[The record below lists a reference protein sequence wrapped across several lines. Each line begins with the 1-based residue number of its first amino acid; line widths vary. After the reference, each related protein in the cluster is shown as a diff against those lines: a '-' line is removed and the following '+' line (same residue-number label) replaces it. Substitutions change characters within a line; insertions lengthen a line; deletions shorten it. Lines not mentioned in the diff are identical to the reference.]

1 MKLGFS
7 LSPGGLLLPYHLGAL
22 ASLAYH
28 GILNEDTP
36 IAGSSAG
43 AIAVASHAAQ
53 VPSHQALEASMK
65 VSSSCNPLFLA
76 SGGLMPRLR
85 LELYRLLGPDAHQT
99 IQERPGL
106 VGLAHLQ
113 VYPKISSQL
122 ETEFNSEESLVNAI
136 CDSSMFPYFTSNRPW
151 NVYMN
156 SGLERTDHNRPKQRR
171 WNRGWSRKSPIAK
184 VTMDGVFTEPAFRF
198 GCPDIRDHVDR
209 EIKIMVCPQELPN
222 LLSFGDPSSFAFSDD
237 PQVVSQLDS
246 SRFHSEDVIAP
257 KLEHNVMAQAS
268 KLGLMAVGPAPRK
281 TLASLYEAGFCDAER
296 WVRKE
301 ESRNS

>member
-7 LSPGGLLLPYHLGAL
+7 FSPGGLLLPYHLGAL

-28 GILNEDTP
+28 GILNEETP

-43 AIAVASHAAQ
+43 AVAVASHASR
-53 VPSHQALEASMK
+53 VPSHQALEASVR
-65 VSSSCNPLFLA
+65 VSSSCNPVFLA

-113 VYPKISSQL
+113 VYPQISSQL
-122 ETEFNSEESLVNAI
+122 ETEFNSKDSLVNAI
-136 CDSSMFPYFTSNRPW
+136 CDSRMFPYFTSNRPW
-151 NVYMN
+151 NIYMN
-156 SGLERTDHNRPKQRR
+156 SLEADYNRPKKRG
-171 WNRGWSRKSPIAK
+171 WNKRWSRKSPISKAA
-184 VTMDGVFTEPAFRF
+184 MDGVFTEPAFRF

-222 LLSFGDPSSFAFSDD
+222 LLSFGDPASFSDK
-237 PQVVSQLDS
+237 QLAEITSQLDPG
-246 SRFHSEDVIAP
+246 RFRSEDIIAP
-257 KLEHNVMAQAS
+257 KLEHNFMAQAS

-281 TLASLYEAGFCDAER
+281 MLTSLYEEGFCDAER
-296 WVRKE
+296 WVREE
-301 ESRNS
+301 ESRN